1 MTERQSLFNRQQEAL
16 RAALTAGRDAQK
28 AIELFLN
35 QHAMVHSVKTTLAVS
50 PSIEDE
56 IWENLSEAGARC
68 IPAKGEHSIAWI
80 FWHITRIE
88 DTTMNLLIA
97 GTPQVFSLGQWKER
111 LKVTVQDSGNSMSSG
126 EILQLSASIYLAE
139 LREYRIIV
147 GRRTREIVQGLSAQ
161 DFKRNVDPVR
171 LHKVMDEG
179 ALVEG
184 SRPILEYWG
193 GRTIAG
199 LLLMPPTRHSFIHLN
214 EAAHIKQKL
223 QKEKQH

>member
-1 MTERQSLFNRQQEAL
+1 VL
-16 RAALTAGRDAQK
+16 RAALTGGRDAQK

-35 QHAMVHSVKTTLAVS
+35 QQAMVHSAKTTLAVS
-50 PSIEDE
+50 PSLEDE
-56 IWENLSEAGARC
+56 IWEGLSEAEARR

-88 DTTMNLLIA
+88 DTTMNLLVA
-97 GTPQVFSLGQWKER
+97 GTPQVFSLEPWKER
-111 LKVTVQDSGNSMSSG
+111 LKVAVEDSGNSMSVE
-126 EILQLSASIYLAE
+126 EISRLSESIDLAE
-139 LREYRIIV
+139 LRAYRTSV
-147 GRRTREIVQGLSAQ
+147 GRRTRIIVQGLNAQ
-161 DFKRNVDPVR
+161 DFKRKVDPVH
-171 LHKVMDEG
+171 LQKVMDEG

-184 SRPILEYWG
+184 SRPVLEYWG

-223 QKEKQH
+223 KKEK